1 MTELTVLQVTTA
13 TTLKGELETAREDI
27 LKGYLNKKK
36 KEKDKEHNW
45 VNENLPFLKRPRF
58 LITY

>member
-13 TTLKGELETAREDI
+13 TTLKGELETAREDV
-27 LKGYLNKKK
+27 LKGYLN